1 MIRLERLAK
10 SFGAL
15 RAVDE
20 VSFDVPDGSITILAG
35 ADGAGKSTLLKMI
48 VGLVKKDGG
57 RLFLRDRDVGGN
69 FGLVTAV
76 TGYMPERF
84 SLYTDL
90 SVEENM
96 NFFADIHQVPKARRE
111 TLKKRLLDKTGMLA
125 FRGRRAGALSGGMK
139 QKLALSAILLASPEL
154 ILLDEPTTG
163 VDPLSRIEFFNIIQ
177 DLKAEGRTILMAT
190 PYLAEA
196 EKGDF
201 VIFLRKGR
209 VLKSD
214 SISRLKKTFPAR
226 VFRLQPRLPV
236 FEALRSLPPEQ
247 GLRQNVYVQGSSL
260 RCLEPPGMDLRRLI
274 PHTKAEEE
282 SPTLEDIYIYYE
294 RSEGAP
300 EGREA

>member
-1 MIRLERLAK
+1 MIRLERLIK
-10 SFGAL
+10 SYGPH
-15 RAVDE
+15 RVVDE
-20 VSFDVPDGSITILAG
+20 VSFNVPAGSITILAG
-35 ADGAGKSTLLKMI
+35 ADAAGKSTLLKMI

-57 RLFLRDRDVGGN
+57 RVFLRGRDVSDD
-69 FGLVTAV
+69 LARVTAV

-90 SVEENM
+90 SVEENL
-96 NFFADIHQVPKARRE
+96 NFFAEIHEVSRTRRE
-111 TLKKRLLDKTGMLA
+111 ALKMKLLEKTGMLA
-125 FRGRRAGALSGGMK
+125 FRKRRAGALSGGMK
-139 QKLALSAILLASPEL
+139 QKLALSAILLASPEF

-177 DLKAEGRTILMAT
+177 ELRAEGRTVLMAT

-201 VIFLRKGR
+201 VVFLRQGR

-214 SISRLKKTFPAR
+214 SIKGLKKSFPAR
-226 VFRLQPRLPV
+226 VFRLEPRLPV
-236 FEALRSLPPEQ
+236 FEALKSLPDED
-247 GLRQNVYVQGSSL
+247 GLRQNVYIQGGTL
-260 RCLEPPGMDLRRLI
+260 RCLEPPGRDFRRLI

-294 RSEGAP
+294 RSAERPA
-300 EGREA
+300 

>member
-1 MIRLERLAK
+1 MIRLERLTK
-10 SFGAL
+10 SYGPHRVL
-15 RAVDE
+15 DE
-20 VSFDVPDGSITILAG
+20 VSFNVPAGSITILAG
-35 ADGAGKSTLLKMI
+35 ADAAGKSTLLKMI

-57 RLFLRDRDVGGN
+57 RVFLRGRDVSDD
-69 FGLVTAV
+69 LARVTAV

-90 SVEENM
+90 SVEENL
-96 NFFADIHQVPKARRE
+96 NFFAEIHEVSRTRRE
-111 TLKKRLLDKTGMLA
+111 ALKMKLLEKTGMLS
-125 FRGRRAGALSGGMK
+125 FRKRRAGALSGGMK
-139 QKLALSAILLASPEL
+139 QKLALSAILLASPEF

-177 DLKAEGRTILMAT
+177 ELRSEGRTVLMAT

-201 VIFLRKGR
+201 VVFLRQGR

-214 SISRLKKTFPAR
+214 SIKGLKKSFPAR
-226 VFRLQPRLPV
+226 VFRLEPRLPV
-236 FEALRSLPPEQ
+236 FEALKSLPDED
-247 GLRQNVYVQGSSL
+247 GLRQNVYIQGGTL
-260 RCLEPPGMDLRRLI
+260 RCLEPPGRDFRRLI

-294 RSEGAP
+294 RSAERPA
-300 EGREA
+300 

>member
-1 MIRLERLAK
+1 MIRLERLIK
-10 SFGAL
+10 SYGPH
-15 RAVDE
+15 RVVDE
-20 VSFDVPDGSITILAG
+20 VSFNVPAGSITILAG
-35 ADGAGKSTLLKMI
+35 ADAAGKSTLLKMI

-57 RLFLRDRDVGGN
+57 RVFLRGRDVSDD
-69 FGLVTAV
+69 LARVTAV

-90 SVEENM
+90 SVEENL
-96 NFFADIHQVPKARRE
+96 NFFAEIHEVSRMRRE
-111 TLKKRLLDKTGMLA
+111 ALKMKLLEKTGMLA
-125 FRGRRAGALSGGMK
+125 FRKRRAGALSGGMK
-139 QKLALSAILLASPEL
+139 QKLALSAILLASPEF

-177 DLKAEGRTILMAT
+177 ELRAEGRTVLMAT

-201 VIFLRKGR
+201 VVFLRQGR

-214 SISRLKKTFPAR
+214 SIKGLKKSFPAR
-226 VFRLQPRLPV
+226 VFRLEPRLPV
-236 FEALRSLPPEQ
+236 FEALKSLPDED
-247 GLRQNVYVQGSSL
+247 GLRQNVYIQGGTL
-260 RCLEPPGMDLRRLI
+260 RCLEPPGRDFRRLI

-294 RSEGAP
+294 RSAERPA
-300 EGREA
+300 